1 MAAIASLRS
10 PDRAWPAGLPAA
22 KVRGKG
28 LVRRGRQT
36 AAVSCVMSWLK
47 AAIARRKAAIVN
59 AVYAASNWFSE
70 RPTKS
75 FLRRF
80 IRV

>member
-10 PDRAWPAGLPAA
+10 PDRAWLAGLPAA

-28 LVRRGRQT
+28 LVQRGRQT
-36 AAVSCVMSWLK
+36 AVMSWLK
-47 AAIARRKAAIVN
+47 AAITWRKAAIVN